1 MNPAKAPRVTVL
13 GGYLGAGKTTLLNHL
28 LRNAG
33 GRRIAVLVNDFGDI
47 GIDAALIE
55 ARAADVLELA
65 GGCICCSFG
74 SDLVGALRTIAQRQ
88 PQPDHVVI
96 ETSGVALP
104 AAVAQAV
111 GLVPSL
117 RLDATVVVC
126 DAETVRA
133 RIADRYV
140 GDTVAAQLAQADL
153 IVLNKLDLVAAQM
166 RPVLQAWLSGLCP
179 GADLVA
185 AVRAAAPVEL
195 LLGWPDAQAGTFE
208 HSGLFAVGSDA
219 GTWRSRH
226 AAGTAGAF
234 VSASLAI
241 KEPIDVRRLA
251 QGLTDRG
258 LGLLRAKGVMHDS
271 SGSVMVLQLVG
282 SRVDVH
288 DWHQAGREPPA
299 AVLVCVGLRHSLDRD
314 AIAKLLDSA
323 RLKAVTPAAR
333 A

>member
-1 MNPAKAPRVTVL
+1 MNPAIAPRVTVL

-33 GRRIAVLVNDFGDI
+33 GRRIAVLVNDFGDV

-55 ARAADVLELA
+55 ARADDVLELA

-74 SDLVGALRTIAQRQ
+74 SDLVGALRLLSRRT
-88 PQPDHVVI
+88 PQPDHLVI

-111 GLVPSL
+111 GLVPGL

-153 IVLNKLDLVAAQM
+153 IVLNKMDLVAADI
-166 RPVLQAWLSGLCP
+166 RPQLQAWLNCLRP
-179 GADLVA
+179 GVKLVA
-185 AVRAAAPVEL
+185 AVHAAAPADL
-195 LLGWPDAQAGTFE
+195 LLGWPGAQAGTSE
-208 HSGLFAVGSDA
+208 HPDLFAAGPDA
-219 GTWRSRH
+219 GAWRNRH

-234 VSASLAI
+234 VSTSLAI
-241 KEPIDVRRLA
+241 GQPIDVRRLA
-251 QGLTDRG
+251 QGLTSPD

-271 SGSVMVLQLVG
+271 SGSVKVLQLVG
-282 SRVDVH
+282 SRVDIA
-288 DWHQAGREPPA
+288 DWHHAGRDPPA
-299 AVLVCVGLRHSLDRD
+299 SVLVCIGLRHSLDRD
-314 AIAKLLDSA
+314 AIARALDSA
-323 RLKAVTPAAR
+323 SQQA
-333 A
+333 

>member
-1 MNPAKAPRVTVL
+1 M
-13 GGYLGAGKTTLLNHL
+13 
-28 LRNAG
+28 
-33 GRRIAVLVNDFGDI
+33 
-47 GIDAALIE
+47 
-55 ARAADVLELA
+55 
-65 GGCICCSFG
+65 
-74 SDLVGALRTIAQRQ
+74 
-88 PQPDHVVI
+88 I

-185 AVRAAAPVEL
+185 AVRAAAPVDL
-195 LLGWPDAQAGTFE
+195 LLGWPDAQPGTFG

-219 GTWRSRH
+219 GSWRSRH

-323 RLKAVTPAAR
+323 RLKAVTPAAPCGADQALRR
-333 A
+333 AGGTVVKASSPVAASMPPSARRRCRCSTRPPSTSSPARACWAFRCGRLLNWSSAS